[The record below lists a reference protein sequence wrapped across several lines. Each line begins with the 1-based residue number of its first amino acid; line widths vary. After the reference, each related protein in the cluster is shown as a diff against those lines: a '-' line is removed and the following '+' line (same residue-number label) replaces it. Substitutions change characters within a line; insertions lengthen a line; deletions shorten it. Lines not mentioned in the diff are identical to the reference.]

1 MFWCAKNFPRTPWK
15 SLTAGGCEPHLL
27 RFGSGSGRVGRR
39 NHLVRAGGAVAV
51 NTAMGDGDW
60 HGWCYYEEFSWN
72 NQTTNKPHSR
82 LDVLSGETRAG
93 TQSPTNHFPGACSRA
108 LLAEFDPYGQEEGG
122 EWWFNLARASRF
134 VCVIHVKLTASNSHW
149 RKRVG
154 QKQKPSVSATNC
166 FLSAV
171 NESIPPVV
179 VGTKSFSQLLY
190 MEKLHCIHRQ
200 ENSSLPGICK
210 KCILQTGVLKG
221 HGWELFQSIHRVRMG
236 IIPVHP
242 SSQICHAN
250 RADIDP
256 SRRSRFLVAL
266 RVLCKHT

>member
-122 EWWFNLARASRF
+122 DGSTWPGLLDLCVSSMSSWRRQIHIGGKESVKNRNLQCLQPIASF
-134 VCVIHVKLTASNSHW
+134 
-149 RKRVG
+149 
-154 QKQKPSVSATNC
+154 
-166 FLSAV
+166 
-171 NESIPPVV
+171 
-179 VGTKSFSQLLY
+179 QL
-190 MEKLHCIHRQ
+190 
-200 ENSSLPGICK
+200 
-210 KCILQTGVLKG
+210 
-221 HGWELFQSIHRVRMG
+221 
-236 IIPVHP
+236 
-242 SSQICHAN
+242 
-250 RADIDP
+250 
-256 SRRSRFLVAL
+256 
-266 RVLCKHT
+266 